1 MMIVS
6 GSNMLSILLGSP
18 VLHEYRDMLLLAP
31 FIETESCQICK
42 HRKWLTPL
50 SFRWLIPRHIQESFL
65 SSPTFSAET
74 TTIVI
79 IPLPGIALSP
89 PHPRVR
95 KPALRL

>member
-1 MMIVS
+1 
-6 GSNMLSILLGSP
+6 
-18 VLHEYRDMLLLAP
+18 
-31 FIETESCQICK
+31 
-42 HRKWLTPL
+42 
-50 SFRWLIPRHIQESFL
+50 LIPRHIRESFL